1 MMTLQNDLSRPRQ
14 TVHSHGRK
22 GTTHMSWTPV
32 EPGSTTLDAV
42 ADQGLTGR
50 NVWSRWWGAPHLEF
64 RHQGIIK
71 TPTGV
76 SDDSGQSA
84 AITSFPQ
91 LEGSAGVR
99 LLRLRETTTW
109 RLGRPRHEASSLT
122 SVRAPWIDSSARGR
136 GKEGAWPGKRLI
148 RR

>member
-1 MMTLQNDLSRPRQ
+1 
-14 TVHSHGRK
+14 
-22 GTTHMSWTPV
+22 MSWTPV

-50 NVWSRWWGAPHLEF
+50 NVWSPWWGAPHLEF

-91 LEGSAGVR
+91 LGGLSWCQTAAAERDYNVATG
-99 LLRLRETTTW
+99 ET
-109 RLGRPRHEASSLT
+109 P
-122 SVRAPWIDSSARGR
+122 ARGVKPHVR
-136 GKEGAWPGKRLI
+136 QSPMD
-148 RR
+148 